1 MPMYYFHVHGPDG
14 TVVDD
19 EGANFLDMA
28 AVREEAV
35 TAVRELVAD
44 GIRSGKG
51 PNGREMRVADDAGK
65 LVLSLPFRDV

>member
-1 MPMYYFHVHGPDG
+1 MPMYYFHIHSSDG

-19 EGANFLDMA
+19 EGEEFADMA